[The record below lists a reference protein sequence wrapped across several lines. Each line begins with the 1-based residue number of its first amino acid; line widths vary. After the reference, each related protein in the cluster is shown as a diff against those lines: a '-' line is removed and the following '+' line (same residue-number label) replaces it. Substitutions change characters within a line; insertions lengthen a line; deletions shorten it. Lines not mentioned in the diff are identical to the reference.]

1 MDNDKE
7 HKQKAIT
14 LIKSVAVLQVK
25 VLIGAARDLA
35 LGPAAIVAGLIDLI
49 LLKHQEPQFFR
60 AALRFGERTD
70 RWIDVWS
77 GARSP
82 DEPRRE
88 NVDALIARVED
99 VVRDPQQGARHA
111 RVLKRWAER
120 QVARAGQRAAAGVSA
135 RLPAARKPGA
145 PPGAPKSG

>member
-1 MDNDKE
+1 MDKE
-7 HKQKAIT
+7 HKQTAIA
-14 LIKSVAVLQVK
+14 LIKAVAVLQLK

-35 LGPAAIVAGLIDLI
+35 LGPTAIVAGLIDLI

-60 AALRFGERTD
+60 AALKFGEHTD

-77 GARSP
+77 GARSL

-99 VVRDPQQGARHA
+99 VVRDPQQGARRA

-120 QVARAGQRAAAGVSA
+120 QVARARQRAAAEVSA
-135 RLPAARKPGA
+135 RLPSNRGRTG
-145 PPGAPKSG
+145 PPDAPKSG

>member
-1 MDNDKE
+1 MEKE
-7 HKQKAIT
+7 HKQTAIA
-14 LIKSVAVLQVK
+14 LIKSVAVLQLK

-35 LGPAAIVAGLIDLI
+35 LGPTAIVAGLIDI
-49 LLKHQEPQFFR
+49 VLLKHQEPHFFR

-77 GARSP
+77 GARSA

-120 QVARAGQRAAAGVSA
+120 QVARAGQRAAAEVAA
-135 RLPAARKPGA
+135 RLPANRGRTG
-145 PPGAPKSG
+145 PPDAPKSG

>member
-1 MDNDKE
+1 MDKE
-7 HKQKAIT
+7 HKQKATT
-14 LIKSVAVLQVK
+14 LIKSVVVLQLK

-35 LGPAAIVAGLIDLI
+35 LGPAAIVAGLVDLI
-49 LLKHQEPQFFR
+49 LLKVQEPQFFR
-60 AALRFGERTD
+60 ATLHFGERTD

-77 GARSP
+77 GARGP

-120 QVARAGQRAAAGVSA
+120 QVARAGQRAAAEVSS

-145 PPGAPKSG
+145 PPDGPKPD